1 MSLSEL
7 LLLAVAAAAVWLA
20 WSSLKAREAA
30 NAAIRDVC
38 ARNALLFLDDTVAL
52 ASLAP
57 VRSADGRL
65 TLRRIYAF
73 DYSDTGDNRRSGTVT
88 VVGNEVTGVAV
99 GVGVPPGQALH

>member
-1 MSLSEL
+1 
-7 LLLAVAAAAVWLA
+7 VWG
-20 WSSLKAREAA
+20 
-30 NAAIRDVC
+30 
-38 ARNALLFLDDTVAL
+38 
-52 ASLAP
+52 
-57 VRSADGRL
+57 ADGRL